1 MKKISKITAV
11 AIAVALSMS
20 ISSGASVNAAAP
32 SWPSTVKTAP
42 DSIEITSGDIYRSD
56 VKSVLING
64 LDYNGK
70 KTQFFAF
77 WAMPDVEPGEKVPGV
92 VLMHGSGGTAYR
104 DWVRKWVKRGYAAI
118 APYWVECEDDKS
130 KCDITGIPESYVWN
144 MGPRRDG
151 TFKDWEVLIT
161 EQWMY
166 HAVADAMIANSF
178 LASQEG
184 VDAEKI
190 GICGVSWGGIITSYT
205 IGVDDRFAFAIPIY
219 GTGFLKESKAKI
231 SKDLIEG
238 GLNIWDPSTVLN
250 NAKMPTLFINSNN
263 DTYFSLNLQA
273 RAYGAVEGSR
283 LSVKNGLAHGH
294 DAAFAVEEAYSFAD
308 SIVKG
313 GTEFT
318 IFTDNKLE
326 FKDDDIIACATYESD
341 STLESA
347 KLWYTTD
354 YEGLKYTNYTYSGTW
369 QCKEIELGTPGVIK
383 AELPDDT
390 KGYYIEATDSLDRVN
405 ATPYVELEAA
415 VNDIK
420 VSKPSIV
427 SVTDD
432 TEGTATIPLSG
443 VVRAKSLI
451 SNGGAKQLCATIVL
465 AIYDVEGKL
474 TAITTKPYSIA
485 QTLEEVCVADIDVDK
500 LSETAQSK
508 IAQGGSVKAFVIDS
522 IKTLKP
528 LCTFEILPK

>member
-1 MKKISKITAV
+1 MKKFSKITAV
-11 AIAVALSMS
+11 VIAVALSMVS
-20 ISSGASVNAAAP
+20 PEIMVDAAAP
-32 SWPSTVKTAP
+32 SWPDSVKTAP
-42 DSIEITSGDIYRSD
+42 DSIEITSGDIYRTD

-77 WAMPDVEPGEKVPGV
+77 WAMPDVEPGEKVPGI

-118 APYWVECEDDKS
+118 APYWVESEDDKS
-130 KCDITGIPESYVWN
+130 KCDIKGIPESYVWN
-144 MGPRRDG
+144 MGPRRNG
-151 TFKDWEVLIT
+151 TFKDWEAPIAD
-161 EQWMY
+161 QWMY
-166 HAVADAMIANSF
+166 HAVADTMLAHSF

-184 VDAEKI
+184 VDADKI

-205 IGVDDRFAFAIPIY
+205 IGVDDRFSFAIPIY

-231 SKDLIEG
+231 SKDLVED
-238 GLNIWDPSTVLN
+238 GLNMWDPSTVLN

-283 LSVKNGLAHGH
+283 LSIKNGLTHGH
-294 DAAFAVEEAYSFAD
+294 DAAFALEEAYSFAD

-318 IFTDNKLE
+318 RFTDNKLE
-326 FKDDDIIACATYESD
+326 FKDDDIIACATYESA
-341 STLESA
+341 SPLTSA

-354 YEGLKYTNYTYSGTW
+354 SEGLKYTNYTYNGTW
-369 QCKEIELGTPGVIK
+369 QSKEIELGTTGVIRVQ
-383 AELPDDT
+383 LPDDT

-415 VNDIK
+415 VNDIN

-432 TEGTATIPLSG
+432 AEGTATMPLSG

-451 SNGGAKQLCATIVL
+451 SNGGAKPLCATIVL
-465 AIYDVEGKL
+465 AIYDVEGKMA
-474 TAITTKPYSIA
+474 AITTKPYSIA
-485 QTLEEVCVADIDVDK
+485 QALEQICVADIDVDK

-508 IAQGGSVKAFVIDS
+508 IAQGGSVKAFVLDS

-528 LCTFEILPK
+528 LCAFEILSK